1 MTRRAPQLC
10 IALDGSDRQ
19 WILDTARTLAGT
31 VGWLKVGLEAFIAH
45 GPQLVREVADL
56 GTPVFLDLK
65 LHDIPATVGRAAAN
79 AARCGARMVTVH
91 AAGGTAMLEAA
102 LEGVRSAGG
111 EPAPLVAAVTL
122 LTSLDEAALGEL
134 GLVGTAEDTVLRWA
148 RLARRSGADGIVA
161 SPREA
166 AAIRTECDS
175 SCVVVTPGIRPAG
188 SGQDDQRRT
197 ATPAE
202 AVRAGADI
210 LVVGRPV
217 TAADA
222 PIAAARSILAEIEQA
237 SSEQRPVLVVLLVPD
252 VGVAG
257 NSIG

>member
-1 MTRRAPQLC
+1 MAGRSPQLC
-10 IALDGSDRQ
+10 IALDGSDRR
-19 WILDTARTLAGT
+19 WILDTARALAGA
-31 VGWLKVGLEAFIAH
+31 VGWLKIGLEAFVAH

-65 LHDIPATVGRAAAN
+65 LHDIPETVRRAAAN
-79 AARCGARMVTVH
+79 AAGCGARMVTVH
-91 AAGGTAMLEAA
+91 AAGGRAMVAAA
-102 LEGVRSAGG
+102 LDGVRSAGV

-134 GLVGTAEDTVLRWA
+134 GLRGSAEDAVLRWA
-148 RLARRSGADGIVA
+148 RLARHAGADGIVA

-166 AAIRTECDS
+166 TAIRTECGA

-202 AVRAGADI
+202 AVRAGSDI

-217 TAADA
+217 TAAAA
-222 PIAAARSILAEIEQA
+222 PAEAASSILVEIERARSE
-237 SSEQRPVLVVLLVPD
+237 
-252 VGVAG
+252 
-257 NSIG
+257 